1 MKLYRGGGVAIGIE
15 PTTEKLRFF
24 GATPAHDP
32 RPPYIGSATVIHLST
47 DELLI
52 ANMTVSGVTR
62 AHLRLIAGWA
72 IAHGYRWIY
81 AERLPGHTL
90 PLARRRS
97 ERPLIDH
104 FEIDL
109 ATMARHVLPPEV
121 QCAG

>member
-24 GATPAHDP
+24 GATDPADP
-32 RPPYIGSATVIHLST
+32 RPPYIGSATVISMSA

-52 ANMTVSGVTR
+52 ANMTVTGVTR
-62 AHLRLIAGWA
+62 AHLRLISGWA
-72 IAHGYRWIY
+72 ISSGYRWIY

-90 PLARRRS
+90 PLARRRT
-97 ERPLIDH
+97 ERPLVDH

-109 ATMARHVLPPEV
+109 HAIARHIGKPEV